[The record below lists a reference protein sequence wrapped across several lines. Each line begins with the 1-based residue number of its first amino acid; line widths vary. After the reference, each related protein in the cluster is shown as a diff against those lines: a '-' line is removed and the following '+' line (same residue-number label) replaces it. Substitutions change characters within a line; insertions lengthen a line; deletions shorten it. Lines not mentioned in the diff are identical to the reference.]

1 MKRWK
6 IYLYS
11 YELYNYNLIASIVFS
26 KSCHLLVNYIL
37 SISTLS
43 NVNFSVLTNLFN
55 LLTLFHFLFQITLL
69 FIKFQWTTLS
79 FNWSMGSWRHE
90 VMGTWGHWLHVFHW
104 FHCFHCFNIFLY
116 SFILSI
122 QASMIS
128 FNFLTWIINFISFM
142 TNYILCMEY
151 QYVLLCNLF
160 HYCSF

>member
-1 MKRWK
+1 MKRRK

-69 FIKFQWTTLS
+69 FIKFQWKTLS

-104 FHCFHCFNIFLY
+104 FHCFHWVHCFKIFLY

-122 QASMIS
+122 QASMIN
-128 FNFLTWIINFISFM
+128 FNFLTWKINFI
-142 TNYILCMEY
+142 YDKLCFIY
-151 QYVLLCNLF
+151 GISICCFV
-160 HYCSF
+160 